1 MEIYMEI
8 CIKEVH
14 GREVLDS
21 RGFPTVECDILLYDG
36 TVGRSIVPS
45 GASTGS
51 FEAHELRDKD
61 MSRYGGKGVLRAVGM
76 LNCTI
81 NDLLKGVNVLEQR
94 KIDRILT
101 DADGTI
107 NKQNLGANAVL
118 AASMAC
124 AHAAANALGIELF
137 QYLGGFA
144 QPDMPIPM
152 MNILN
157 GGAHA
162 SSNIDI
168 QEFMIVPVGASS
180 FAKSL
185 QWCSEVYHALHSI
198 LKSRGLSTTVGDEGG
213 FAPDLPHD
221 ETAIE
226 LILDAIRLAGFN
238 TEQDF
243 KLAMDAAASE
253 WFNTGVYLLPKQ
265 GIKYST
271 DNLIDYWTKLSD
283 QYPIFSIEDP
293 LGEEDWAGWK
303 LLTGQI
309 GSDTMLVGDDLYVTN
324 TARLSKGITEGCGN
338 AILIKPNQI
347 GTLTETIDAVLLA
360 RAKGYK
366 AIISH
371 RSGETEDTTIA
382 DLAVGLNTGLIKSGA
397 PARGER
403 TCKYNRLL
411 RIEEAI
417 GQYW

>member
-1 MEIYMEI
+1 MEI

-21 RGFPTVECDILLYDG
+21 RGFPTVECDVILYDG
-36 TVGRSIVPS
+36 TIGRGIVPS

-61 MSRYGGKGVLRAVGM
+61 LARFQGKGVLRAVGM

-81 NDLLKGVNVLEQR
+81 NELLSGINVLEQR
-94 KIDRILT
+94 KIDCILT

-118 AASMAC
+118 AASIAC

-137 QYLGGFA
+137 QYLGGFT
-144 QPDMPIPM
+144 QPDIPIPM

-168 QEFMIVPVGASS
+168 QEFMIVPIGSNA
-180 FAKSL
+180 FATSMR
-185 QWCSEVYHALHSI
+185 WCSEVYHALQSI
-198 LKSRGLSTTVGDEGG
+198 LKNHGLSTTVGDEGG
-213 FAPDLPHD
+213 VAPDLPHN

-238 TEQDF
+238 TEHDF
-243 KLAMDAAASE
+243 KLSMDAAASE
-253 WFNTGVYLLPKQ
+253 WVNAGTYILPKQ
-265 GIKYST
+265 GTKYST
-271 DNLIDYWTKLSD
+271 DGLIDYWKNLSD

-293 LGEEDWAGWK
+293 LGEEDWEGWK
-303 LLTGQI
+303 NLTGQI
-309 GSDTMLVGDDLYVTN
+309 GSDTILVGDDLYVTN
-324 TARLSKGITEGCGN
+324 AARLHKGISEGCGN

-360 RAKGYK
+360 RANGFRS
-366 AIISH
+366 IMSH

-382 DLAVGLNTGLIKSGA
+382 DLAVALNTGLIKSGA

-411 RIEEAI
+411 RIEETL
-417 GQYW
+417 GQYR

>member
-1 MEIYMEI
+1 MEF
-8 CIKEVH
+8 CIKEIR
-14 GREVLDS
+14 GREVIDS
-21 RGFPTVECDILLYDG
+21 RGFPTVECDVILYDG
-36 TVGRSIVPS
+36 TVGRGIVPS
-45 GASTGS
+45 GASTGA

-61 MSRYGGKGVLRAVGM
+61 PARYNGKGVLRAVGM
-76 LNCTI
+76 LNCEI
-81 NDLLKGVNVLEQR
+81 NRLLSNINVLEQR
-94 KIDRILT
+94 KIDRILA

-118 AASMAC
+118 AASIAC
-124 AHAAANALGIELF
+124 AHAASNALGIELF
-137 QYLGGFA
+137 QYLGGFT

-168 QEFMIVPVGASS
+168 QEFMIVPVGADT

-185 QWCSEVYHALHSI
+185 RWCSEVYHALKSL
-198 LKSRGLSTTVGDEGG
+198 LKSRSLSTTVGDEGG
-213 FAPDLPHD
+213 FAPDLPHN

-238 TEQDF
+238 TDTDF

-253 WFNTGVYLLPKQ
+253 WYNNGIYILPKA

-271 DNLIDYWTKLSD
+271 ENLISYWKKLSD

-293 LGEEDWAGWK
+293 LGENDWEGWK
-303 LLTGQI
+303 NITGQI
-309 GSDTMLVGDDLYVTN
+309 GSDTILVGDDLFVTN
-324 TARLSKGITEGCGN
+324 TVRLQKGISESCGN

-360 RAKGYK
+360 RSNGYK

-382 DLAVGLNTGLIKSGA
+382 DLSVALNTGLIKSGA

-411 RIEEAI
+411 RIEEAL
-417 GQYW
+417 GQY